1 MAGLV
6 PLAAGPIV
14 AGGSR
19 RSAVGVVIVQQ
30 RSLSQFFGHH
40 AQSPCNGEIER
51 RSRQRGADISL
62 PAKKSDFG
70 LFHWIAPFR
79 EAVRHFFS
87 ERLLFRLNA
96 VSAASVPSISIF
108 VREFSES

>member
-1 MAGLV
+1 MAGSV

-30 RSLSQFFGHH
+30 RSLSQFFGHR
-40 AQSPCNGEIER
+40 AQSTRDGEIER
-51 RSRQRGADISL
+51 RSRQRSADISL
-62 PAKKSDFG
+62 AAKKSDFG
-70 LFHWIAPFR
+70 FFHWIAPFR
-79 EAVRHFFS
+79 GGGTPFFVQS
-87 ERLLFRLNA
+87 ALFRLNA
-96 VSAASVPSISIF
+96 ISTASVPSIAIF